1 MNTRR
6 TLLLWAGSWPLAST
20 GRQPPAPVLILRH
33 ALTEPGVGDPPGYQL
48 GRCETQRNLSP
59 DGRAQARA
67 FGRRLA
73 DLGLQPAGWRS
84 SRWCRCL
91 DTASEIAAGM
101 AAAAHAVQ
109 AWPALDSFFD
119 AREREPGQTAQL
131 RDRLAALRGPGF
143 ELWVTHQVNIS
154 ALVGAS
160 PSMGQAYWLT
170 PSRGAPLVR
179 AQPFE

>member
-1 MNTRR
+1 
-6 TLLLWAGSWPLAST
+6 
-20 GRQPPAPVLILRH
+20 
-33 ALTEPGVGDPPGYQL
+33 
-48 GRCETQRNLSP
+48 
-59 DGRAQARA
+59 
-67 FGRRLA
+67 
-73 DLGLQPAGWRS
+73 
-84 SRWCRCL
+84 
-91 DTASEIAAGM
+91 M

-119 AREREPGQTAQL
+119 AREREPGQSAQL